1 MQLVPA
7 SGRAAAEDAQG
18 LKGVTDSAA
27 FSAESRK
34 RNPRRWRMR
43 WGNIL
48 ERKKNIE
55 NL

>member
-7 SGRAAAEDAQG
+7 SRRAAAEDAQG

-27 FSAESRK
+27 FSAESRE
-34 RNPRRWRMR
+34 RNPRRRRMQR
-43 WGNIL
+43 GNIL
-48 ERKKNIE
+48 ERKRNIE